1 MRKFLIVL
9 SLIMFSIFGVKTFA
23 QENLSELA
31 VAYYSDNN
39 IDSSLECLLQINDK
53 DKTESDYLLIG
64 NIYEEKKDTAKAIEN
79 WKKALIVN
87 PKYYKGYYNLGHI
100 YTEQKDY
107 IKAIYYYNNAL
118 KYEKENPYI
127 NYNLGYVYLKSG
139 EIKKAHSEFMNA
151 VKKQDNVPEFL
162 YNLAYTYKKLG
173 KKKQSELCIA
183 NYNKL
188 MENKF

>member
-1 MRKFLIVL
+1 MKKFLIVL

-39 IDSSLECLLQINDK
+39 IDNSLECLLKINDK
-53 DKTESDYLLIG
+53 DKKALDYLLIG
-64 NIYEEKKDTAKAIEN
+64 NIYEEKKDVAKAIEN

-87 PKYYKGYYNLGHI
+87 PKYYKAYYNLGHI

-107 IKAIYYYNNAL
+107 IKAFYYYNNAL
-118 KYEKENPYI
+118 KYERENPYI
-127 NYNLGYVYLKSG
+127 NYNLGFVYLKLG
-139 EIKKAHSEFMNA
+139 EIKKAHSEFINA
-151 VKKQDNVPEFL
+151 VKKQDSVPEFL

-173 KKKQSELCIA
+173 NKKQAELCIT